1 MEVSETSNDNDVDQS
16 TVNNN
21 DNDNEDSNDEDGDS
35 ENLKM
40 VQDVKE
46 DVDVKIEPKETILDE
61 DGSTVEETYEI
72 TTTRR
77 KTTTTTYKIQEVMN
91 QRNVYFN
98 FCKMLWSKPKRFCNY
113 F

>member
-1 MEVSETSNDNDVDQS
+1 MIDSNMEVSETSNDNDVDQS

-21 DNDNEDSNDEDGDS
+21 EDSNDEDGDS
-35 ENLKM
+35 EKLEM

-77 KTTTTTYKIQEVMN
+77 KTTTTTYKIQEVSFYSSVKN
-91 QRNVYFN
+91 FN
-98 FCKMLWSKPKRFCNY
+98 FEF
-113 F
+113 FTV